1 LTLYPAEL
9 TGIECGKLELG
20 NMGAGKVGGGN
31 LDAGTGEVGILGT
44 EGRGMMGTYGS
55 LCSWA

>member
-1 LTLYPAEL
+1 
-9 TGIECGKLELG
+9 
-20 NMGAGKVGGGN
+20 MGAGKVGGGN